1 MPMARFLLSH
11 FLLTTTLPQH
21 PINSHFDEL
30 QKKDKEKIFSNALK
44 VQFRLHI
51 KVKGYMFLHVIVVS

>member
-1 MPMARFLLSH
+1 MPMAQFLLSH

-30 QKKDKEKIFSNALK
+30 QKKDKEQIFSNALK
-44 VQFRLHI
+44 VQFRLYV
-51 KVKGYMFLHVIVVS
+51 KVKGYIFLHALVFS